1 MPTPSRTSLDSI
13 VAAGRDILSTDG
25 LAGLTMQAVAQRV
38 GVKPPSLYKRVQD
51 RDALVGL
58 VANALAAEVEAI
70 LNTADSLPTLA
81 RTMRDWAVANP
92 EAFSLAFSGRASQEA
107 MEAASAPILRLC
119 AATVGERDALAAARL
134 ITAWCAGFLTMELA
148 GAFRLG
154 GDLDESFDFALERL
168 TAALSVP

>member
-1 MPTPSRTSLDSI
+1 LDSI

-38 GVKPPSLYKRVQD
+38 GVRPPSLYKHVRD
-51 RDALVGL
+51 RDALVRL
-58 VANALAAEVEAI
+58 VADAVVAEIEAELSAAD
-70 LNTADSLPTLA
+70 TLPTLA
-81 RTMRDWAVANP
+81 RTMRGWAVANP
-92 EAFSLAFSGRASQEA
+92 QGFSLAFSGRASQGA
-107 MEAASAPILRLC
+107 LAAASAPILRLC
-119 AATVGERDALAAARL
+119 AQAVGERDALAAARL